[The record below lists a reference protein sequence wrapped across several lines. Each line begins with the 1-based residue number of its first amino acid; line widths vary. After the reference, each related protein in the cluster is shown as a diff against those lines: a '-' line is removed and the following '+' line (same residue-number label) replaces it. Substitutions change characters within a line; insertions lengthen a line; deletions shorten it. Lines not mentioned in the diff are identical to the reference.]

1 MFFGREKEL
10 GILQKAYDSDKFEYV
25 VIYGRR
31 RVGKTS
37 LLNEFVKKN
46 PGIFLSCVE
55 QNDELN
61 RKMFTDAVCSYF
73 GYPSSLKFSD
83 WSSAFDFFD
92 SLMEKENSGRKF
104 LLILDEYPYAA
115 KANPSLS
122 SILQNRI
129 DQVWQENKRLKL
141 ILCGSS
147 LSFMHDEVLSEKA
160 PLYARQTKQF
170 EVLPFD
176 YSITEDFFPHM
187 SDEERIATYGILGGV
202 PLYLSQFKDGLSLKE
217 NIQEALLEDGSVLFE
232 EPINL
237 LKAEFKEPYFYNSLL
252 SAIASGASTLNEIAT
267 KVQEDASKVGK
278 YLESLRKVHIVERIL
293 PYGEKEKSR
302 KGIYTICD
310 NYFAFWFRY
319 IFGHEGQIQFMGP
332 QAYANK
338 ILETLDIFLS
348 HVFEK
353 TCEQYI
359 QKLAQKGKLPFVP
372 NGIGRWWGNNPIK
385 KKQDAVDIL
394 GRDGKRG
401 LFVECK
407 FRNEP
412 FDLKEFQDLLDASNI
427 FTDIQEKYYLV
438 IIKSSYT
445 DAVKKEASHY
455 SARLLTIEDMF
466 HI

>member
-10 GILQKAYDSDKFEYV
+10 GILQKACDSEKFEYI

-46 PGIFLSCVE
+46 PAIFLSCVE

-61 RKMFTDAVCSYF
+61 RRMFIDSVCSYF
-73 GYPSSLKFSD
+73 GYPSSLKFDD

-92 SLMEKENSGRKF
+92 SLMEKDSSGRKF

-129 DQVWQENKRLKL
+129 DKVWQENKRLKL

-147 LSFMHDEVLSEKA
+147 LSFMQDEVLSEKA

-176 YSITEDFFPHM
+176 YSVTKDFFPHM
-187 SDEERIATYGILGGV
+187 SNEERIATYGILGGV
-202 PLYLSQFKDGLSLKE
+202 PLYLAQFQDGLSLKE

-237 LKAEFKEPYFYNSLL
+237 LKAEFQEPYFYNSLL

-267 KVQEDASKVGK
+267 KVQEETSKVGK

-302 KGIYTICD
+302 KGVYTISD

-319 IFGHEGQIQFMGP
+319 IFAHQGQIQFMGP
-332 QAYANK
+332 EAYANK
-338 ILETLDIFLS
+338 IMETLDAFLG
-348 HVFEK
+348 HAFEK

-359 QKLAQKGKLPFVP
+359 QKLAQNGKLPFIP
-372 NGIGRWWGNNPIK
+372 NGIGRWWGNNPIQ
-385 KKQDAVDIL
+385 KKQDDVDIL

-412 FDLKEFQDLLDASNI
+412 FDLKEFHNLLDASEI
-427 FTDIQEKYYLV
+427 FTDIKEKYYLV
-438 IIKSSYT
+438 IVKSSYT
-445 DAVKKEASHY
+445 EAVKKEAFQY
-455 SARLLTIEDMF
+455 PIKLLTIEDMF
-466 HI
+466 EI